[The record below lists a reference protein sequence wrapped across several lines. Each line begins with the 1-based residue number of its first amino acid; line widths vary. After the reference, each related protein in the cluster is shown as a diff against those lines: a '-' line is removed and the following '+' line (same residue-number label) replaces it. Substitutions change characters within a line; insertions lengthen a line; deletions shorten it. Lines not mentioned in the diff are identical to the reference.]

1 MTDPRYPIGPFSWN
15 GFLTPAERAD
25 CCRRLLELPP
35 ALNKAF
41 AQLTPAQLEQ
51 SYREGGW
58 SARQLVHH
66 LADSQIVGFIR
77 SKLIVTEA
85 TPTVNPFDEN
95 LWAVTADAKCDPQ
108 ASLAIIS
115 GVHERWAAL
124 LKSLT
129 AEQFERTWIHPHF
142 PEERRTL
149 DRLVAYFT
157 WHAEHHTAH
166 IGLIANR

>member
-15 GFLTPAERAD
+15 GFLTPAERAE
-25 CCRRLLELPP
+25 CIRRILEIPRQLSHVV
-35 ALNKAF
+35 
-41 AQLTPAQLEQ
+41 AQLSPAQLEQ

-66 LADSQIVGFIR
+66 VADSQIVGFIR
-77 SKLIVTEA
+77 TKLIVTEDS
-85 TPTVNPFDEN
+85 PTVNPFDEN
-95 LWAVTADAKCDPQ
+95 LWSLTADAQCDVR
-108 ASLAIIS
+108 ASLAIIT
-115 GVHERWAAL
+115 GTHERWAAL

-129 AEQFERTWIHPHF
+129 AEQFERTWIHPAF
-142 PEERRTL
+142 PDERRTV

-166 IGLIANR
+166 VRLIANR